1 MTIELSDLTFTELD
15 DVIPA
20 FGVKEVILN
29 TGVANTLAGHDTITG
44 VGPERIRIFSLPNYG
59 IYNFGPLYTDEGND
73 TITGIYDET
82 PYSLHSGSYNS
93 TFNNTGSLY
102 INNTG
107 SIDDY
112 IDDYYIDDY
121 PRPLPPFPLS
131 NYGILNSSTIATGEG
146 DDIIIGINTA
156 VDYPNIDPTDIYNP
170 DNIGIDN
177 RGTINTGNGNDSI
190 ISKGKFINT
199 GGVFLGEGN
208 DSISADKGFFSGRRS
223 IENYTMIETGDGN
236 DTITSYGVIYNEGTI
251 NTGDGNDSI
260 ITATLYGDFE
270 GLGSVF
276 LGNGKDYLKGF
287 GSGDF
292 NGGQDEDTLE
302 LTLGGSYTVGISGTA
317 VSFTR
322 GSSVM
327 NTSEF
332 EILIAG
338 NTIYD
343 FSSLTVGQIITVA

>member
-1 MTIELSDLTFTELD
+1 MAIELSTITFTELD

-20 FGVKEVILN
+20 SGVKEVILN
-29 TGVANTLAGHDTITG
+29 TGVANTLAGNDRITG

-59 IYNFGPLYTDEGND
+59 IYNSGPLYTDEGND

-82 PYSLHSGSYNS
+82 EYFLHSAYYNS
-93 TFNNTGSLY
+93 TFNNTGSIY

-112 IDDYYIDDY
+112 IDDDYIDDY
-121 PRPLPPFPLS
+121 PKPLLFPLS
-131 NYGILNSSTIATGEG
+131 RYGILNSSTIATGEG

-156 VDYPNIDPTDIYNP
+156 VDYAKIDPTDIYNP

-177 RGTINTGNGNDSI
+177 GGTINTGNGNDSI
-190 ISKGKFINT
+190 ISKGKFINR

-208 DSISADKGFFSGRRS
+208 DSIIADAGFFSDRRG

-251 NTGDGNDSI
+251 NTGDGDDSI
-260 ITATLYGDFE
+260 ISNIFYGGLD

-276 LGNGKDYLKGF
+276 LGNGKDCLKGF

-302 LTLGGSYTVGISGTA
+302 LMLEGSYTVGISGTA

-327 NTSEF
+327 ITSEF
-332 EILIAG
+332 EKLKAG
-338 NTIYD
+338 NTTYD
-343 FSSLTVGQIITVA
+343 FSSLTDGQTIFVA